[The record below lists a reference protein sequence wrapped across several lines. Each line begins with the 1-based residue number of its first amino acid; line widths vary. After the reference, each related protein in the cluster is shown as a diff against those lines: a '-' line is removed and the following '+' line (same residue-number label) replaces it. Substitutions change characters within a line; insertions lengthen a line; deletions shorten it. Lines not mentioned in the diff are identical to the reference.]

1 MVRGGIYEADG
12 CFFVRLAALF
22 GDQPN
27 WGDSKHLSGGG
38 IWTFGAGALLGEGQG
53 WIYGSEVVDRVRSLR
68 ERTQRGEGWRQNLWV
83 CQHGGFWDRIGVCPG
98 IAIVS

>member
-1 MVRGGIYEADG
+1 MDRGGIYEADG
-12 CFFVRLAALF
+12 CFFVQLAALF

-53 WIYGSEVVDRVRSLR
+53 W
-68 ERTQRGEGWRQNLWV
+68 RQDLWV
-83 CQHGGFWDRIGVCPG
+83 CQQGGFWDRIGVCLG